1 MLQIRWH
8 GHSCFEITNDVTL
21 MTDPHDGKSIGIP
34 APNVLADI
42 ILVSHNHYD
51 HNSGIKT
58 VEKEG
63 SKVVTD
69 ERKKTIGSI
78 EIKGISSFHDDSAG
92 MKRGKNIIY
101 KFTIDDITFCHLGD
115 LGHILRD
122 QEVGI
127 IGSVDL
133 LFLPVGGIYTI
144 DGRKAWQVIHQLK
157 PRIAVPMHFQT
168 DALKFRLGRVE
179 DFLGGHEHEGPLDS
193 LDVSRD
199 DLKVEGLRVVLLN
212 YIKA

>member
-1 MLQIRWH
+1 MKVSWL
-8 GHSCFEITNDVTL
+8 GHSCFRLEGSEGFSL
-21 MTDPHDGKSIGIP
+21 LTDPFGKDVGYGP
-34 APNVLADI
+34 PDVQADI
-42 ILVSHNHYD
+42 VLISHDHGD
-51 HNSGIKT
+51 HNN
-58 VEKEG
+58 
-63 SKVVTD
+63 SKAVKGRPAV
-69 ERKKTIGSI
+69 
-78 EIKGISSFHDDSAG
+78 IKGPGKHVSRGMEFRGIETYHDEKG
-92 MKRGKNIIY
+92 GRLRGAN
-101 KFTIDDITFCHLGD
+101 TIFCFQLDGLQVCHLGD

>member
-1 MLQIRWH
+1 MEFRGIETYHDEKGGRLRGANTIFCFQLDGLQ
-8 GHSCFEITNDVTL
+8 V
-21 MTDPHDGKSIGIP
+21 
-34 APNVLADI
+34 
-42 ILVSHNHYD
+42 
-51 HNSGIKT
+51 
-58 VEKEG
+58 
-63 SKVVTD
+63 
-69 ERKKTIGSI
+69 
-78 EIKGISSFHDDSAG
+78 
-92 MKRGKNIIY
+92 
-101 KFTIDDITFCHLGD
+101 CHLGD